1 MEYQI
6 KDVVRAL
13 NGDDNER
20 KYYVYR
26 LVDPRDLHTFY
37 VGKGSGGRIF
47 QHANEVESL
56 CGKDDE
62 DSISLKQQQIIDIKI
77 SGHQVIPII
86 HRRGLTEDEA
96 FEVEAAL
103 IDVYRGLTNQQ
114 SGHGAE
120 RGAITVEDFYKYVQ
134 ISDYD
139 EPSEDYIIIKTTT
152 KAIEGMGG
160 IYEATRQAWR
170 ASLDNARPYKYV
182 LSVVYGIV
190 REVYEVSKWYR
201 CQDSNRIA
209 FEGEPT
215 KHAELQGLKGK
226 RIPEQYRQKGSS
238 NPFLYKK
245 KNA

>member
-37 VGKGSGGRIF
+37 VGKGSGNRVF
-47 QHANEVESL
+47 QHLSNVTAL
-56 CGKDDE
+56 YDKDND
-62 DSISLKQQQIIDIKI
+62 DISLKSKLIANITA

-103 IDVYRGLTNQQ
+103 IDAYPGLTNQQ

-120 RGAITVEDFYKYVQ
+120 RGVITMEDFQKYVQ
-134 ISDYD
+134 IDDYD
-139 EPSEDYIIIKTTT
+139 EPSEDYIIIKTTNG
-152 KAIEGMGG
+152 AIDENGSL
-160 IYEATRQAWR
+160 YEATRQAWK